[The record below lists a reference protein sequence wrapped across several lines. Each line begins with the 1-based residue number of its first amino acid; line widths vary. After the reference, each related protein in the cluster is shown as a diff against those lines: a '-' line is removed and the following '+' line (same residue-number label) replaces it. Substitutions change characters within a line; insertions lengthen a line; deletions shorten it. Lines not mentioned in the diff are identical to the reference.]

1 MVHDCR
7 IYTNGMKVIVN
18 MRQVDLSNL
27 DLNLLKL
34 FEALVRERSVTQAG
48 LRLGLSQPAASRAL
62 GRLRAMLG
70 DRLLVRGKLGLE
82 LTPRGGC
89 WPGRWPDC
97 WRRSAASFRRR
108 CSIPLRQRGV
118 SRLPRMTTLA

>member
-1 MVHDCR
+1 
-7 IYTNGMKVIVN
+7 MKSIAN
-18 MRQVDLSNL
+18 MHQVDLSTV

-70 DRLLVRGKLGLE
+70 DRFVVRGKHGLE
-82 LTPRGGC
+82 LTPRGEALIG
-89 WPGRWPDC
+89 PVARLLEDARRIVSPALFDPAAATGRITI
-97 WRRSAASFRRR
+97 AAHDHLGLL
-108 CSIPLRQRGV
+108 IVGG
-118 SRLPRMTTLA
+118 